1 MPDHRFWTRLGV
13 LMGVAGGLLLAG
25 WLGVGRQPPPAQ
37 RTITPLLMGTTSRL
51 IAVGPA
57 DQLDA
62 ALQAALAE
70 LWRVESAMS
79 TYDPGS
85 ELSRLNRAAAGKP
98 VALSPA
104 TLEVLAAAGTL
115 HAQSQGAFDAT
126 IKPLAELWAE
136 AGRRNEPPRPEELA
150 AARKLVGFE
159 NLSLLPGAAVK
170 SDSGVSVSLDG
181 IAKGYGIHRAIL
193 AMRQYPLVGGLV
205 DVGGDVE
212 CFGRPAAD
220 SVWRIGVQHPR
231 SGGQLGVLHLG
242 GAGHDTV
249 AVCTSGDYRRYVT
262 IGGRRLSHILDPRTG
277 WPAEHAAGV
286 TVVGPNAI
294 DADGWATACAVLG
307 PDDGLRLLANQP
319 GLQALWAL
327 QDESRSDRA
336 SDAGGNN
343 RAPLTI
349 RMSEGFRRYLVV
361 EDNARRLPALW

>member
-1 MPDHRFWTRLGV
+1 MPDHRFWKRLTV
-13 LMGVAGGLLLAG
+13 LMGVTSGLLLAG
-25 WLGVGRQPPPAQ
+25 WLGVGRQHLPAQ
-37 RTITPLLMGTTSRL
+37 RTITPLLMGTTSRI

-70 LWRVESAMS
+70 LQRVEAAMS
-79 TYDPGS
+79 TYDPDS
-85 ELSRLNRAAAGKP
+85 ELSRLNRAAAGEP
-98 VALSPA
+98 VALSSA
-104 TLEVLAAAGTL
+104 TLEVLAAAGRL

-126 IKPLAELWAE
+126 IKPLADLWAE
-136 AGRRNEPPRPEELA
+136 AGSRDQPPRPEELA
-150 AARKLVGFE
+150 AARALVGFE

-170 SDSGVSVSLDG
+170 SDSGVGVSLDG

-231 SGGQLGVLHLG
+231 SGGQLGILQLG

-262 IGGRRLSHILDPRTG
+262 IGERRLSHILDPRTG
-277 WPAEHAAGV
+277 RPAEQAASV

-294 DADGWATACAVLG
+294 EADGWATACAVLG
-307 PDDGLRLLANQP
+307 PDAGTRLLASQR
-319 GLQALWAL
+319 GMQALWAL
-327 QDESRSDRA
+327 ENGTRADPA
-336 SDAGGNN
+336 SDNGQHNL
-343 RAPLTI
+343 APLTI
-349 RMSEGFRRYLVV
+349 RMSEGFRRYLFVP
-361 EDNARRLPALW
+361 D